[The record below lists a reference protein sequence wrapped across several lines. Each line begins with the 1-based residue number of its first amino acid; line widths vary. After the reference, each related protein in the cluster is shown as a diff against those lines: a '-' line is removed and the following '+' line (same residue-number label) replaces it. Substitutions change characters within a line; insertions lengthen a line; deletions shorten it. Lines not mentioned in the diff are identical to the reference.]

1 LFLLSTTK
9 TLFLESK
16 IRSCLNLNS
25 GKSQWEETMSR
36 KLQSLGFAAL
46 LGLTLNVGAARAQTA
61 AGTTKS
67 AIPSG
72 YDVSK
77 EVTLNATVLSVPS
90 KTSHGSILGSG
101 FMLQTAAGAIEGML
115 TYSALNGDGALSIT
129 AGEHVQVTG
138 IMTTKNNTQ
147 VFVIRTIQLGGHT
160 YTIRNERGFPLAHP
174 ALNASTST
182 ASKGGQL

>member
-1 LFLLSTTK
+1 
-9 TLFLESK
+9 
-16 IRSCLNLNS
+16 
-25 GKSQWEETMSR
+25 MSR

-46 LGLTLNVGAARAQTA
+46 LGLTLNVGAAHAQSA

-77 EVTLNATVLSVPS
+77 EVMLNATVLSVPS
-90 KTSHGSILGSG
+90 KTSHGPILGSG
-101 FMLQTAAGAIEGML
+101 FMLQTAAGAIEGRL

-147 VFVIRTIQLGGHT
+147 VFVIRTIQMGGHT

-174 ALNASTST
+174 ALNASPST

>member
-1 LFLLSTTK
+1 
-9 TLFLESK
+9 
-16 IRSCLNLNS
+16 
-25 GKSQWEETMSR
+25 MSR
-36 KLQSLGFAAL
+36 KLQSLGFADL
-46 LGLTLNVGAARAQTA
+46 LGLTLNVGAAHAQTA

-72 YDVSK
+72 YDVSR

-90 KTSHGSILGSG
+90 KTSQGSILGSGAKSG
-101 FMLQTAAGAIEGML
+101 FMLQTAAGAIEGRL

-138 IMTTKNNTQ
+138 IMTTKNSTQ
-147 VFVIRTIQLGGHT
+147 VFVIRTLQMGGHT

-174 ALNASTST
+174 ALNASSST